1 MRNLLFISLLFCF
14 INSFALQ
21 NLYTKHTVSQGE
33 TVYSISKQYG
43 VSIEDIKKMNP
54 GVDISKVKI
63 GETLN
68 IPLLEKGA
76 TSTSASTPAVKV
88 NNTSTQKYHTVKS
101 GESLYYIAK
110 KYGVTLADLNKWN
123 SISNNAIKI
132 GQVLKVSETTA
143 TTNSTPIVKVAK
155 PTNIDEDVTDPTT
168 RMNTNKTTTT
178 TEIKSTT
185 INPTTTTK
193 TTNVASEYKTI
204 TSSKISKGIGTS
216 MLVDSDNENKNVMFS
231 GAPIGTMVTVK
242 NLMNGKTITA
252 KVIGKIPSLDVNKDI
267 LVKLS
272 SNAYKEL
279 GVESDKF
286 LVEVSY

>member
-1 MRNLLFISLLFCF
+1 
-14 INSFALQ
+14 
-21 NLYTKHTVSQGE
+21 
-33 TVYSISKQYG
+33 
-43 VSIEDIKKMNP
+43 
-54 GVDISKVKI
+54 
-63 GETLN
+63 
-68 IPLLEKGA
+68 
-76 TSTSASTPAVKV
+76 
-88 NNTSTQKYHTVKS
+88 
-101 GESLYYIAK
+101 
-110 KYGVTLADLNKWN
+110 
-123 SISNNAIKI
+123 
-132 GQVLKVSETTA
+132 
-143 TTNSTPIVKVAK
+143 VKVAK
-155 PTNIDEDVTDPTT
+155 PTNIDEDVTYPTT